1 VKGLLRLPGS
11 ARVVMVLAIGRRDPP
26 GVSEQVRFDRSRFV
40 TRV

>member
-1 VKGLLRLPGS
+1 MKGLLSLPGS